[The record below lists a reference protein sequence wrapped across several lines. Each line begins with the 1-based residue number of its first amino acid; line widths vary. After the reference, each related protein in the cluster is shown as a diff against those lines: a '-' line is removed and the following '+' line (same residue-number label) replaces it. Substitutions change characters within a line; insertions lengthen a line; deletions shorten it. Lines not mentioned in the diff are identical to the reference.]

1 MNDLTIGFL
10 FGIIGSIIA
19 TMLLNFIL
27 SRFFSKLQYRKYL
40 GKYSH
45 PNGTVQIKHLKGDYF
60 QVIGKENNGII
71 WNSNLKYLN
80 NSVFVGVYD
89 WQPCSGLDEWG
100 EHHLHILPN
109 GNISVI
115 WINKSVEKEAKGRLI
130 WIKEN

>member
-1 MNDLTIGFL
+1 MTDLTIGFL
-10 FGIIGSIIA
+10 LGIVASIIA
-19 TMLLNFIL
+19 TILFNLITSTFL
-27 SRFFSKLQYRKYL
+27 SRFQYRRFL

-45 PNGTVQIKHLKGDYF
+45 PNGTVEIKHLKGDFF
-60 QVIGKENNGII
+60 QAIGNENNGVI

-89 WQPCSGLDEWG
+89 WKPNSGLDDWG

-115 WINKSVEKEAKGRLI
+115 WVNKSVEKEARGRLI
-130 WIKEN
+130 WIKES